1 MRAFSGL
8 YRGLKM
14 KKVRLAVAGF
24 SIALLLAAC
33 APEVGSEEWCED
45 MEEKE
50 KGDWSTNEA
59 KEYAK
64 NCVFRKRDDD

>member
-1 MRAFSGL
+1 
-8 YRGLKM
+8 M
-14 KKVRLAVAGF
+14 KKLRLVVAAF

-33 APEVGSEEWCED
+33 APEIGSEEWCDD
-45 MEEKE
+45 MDEKE

-64 NCVFRKRDDD
+64 NCVFRKRDDG

>member
-1 MRAFSGL
+1 
-8 YRGLKM
+8 M